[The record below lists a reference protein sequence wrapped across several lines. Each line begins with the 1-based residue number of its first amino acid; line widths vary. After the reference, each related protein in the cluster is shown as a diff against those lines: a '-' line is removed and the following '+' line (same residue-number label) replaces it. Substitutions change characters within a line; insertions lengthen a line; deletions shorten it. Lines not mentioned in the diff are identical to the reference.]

1 MLIADYNDFPAMIF
15 IWFACITTVDFYIDI
30 GLNSAVIS
38 SPHKF
43 TDFTGTILDATQY
56 KIYTT
61 MCIKPRSFRAIYWGH
76 FKNTQKD

>member
-1 MLIADYNDFPAMIF
+1 MIF

-30 GLNSAVIS
+30 RLNSAVIS

-43 TDFTGTILDATQY
+43 TDFTGTALDVAQH

-61 MCIKPRSFRAIYWGH
+61 M
-76 FKNTQKD
+76 